1 MLLAK
6 TLWKIRSK
14 KDFFWVKWMNQIFL
28 HGKDIWD
35 YTVRKD
41 DSSLLKRIL
50 EIRDYITRPEQT
62 VHTARDRLAN
72 WADST
77 KFSLWFFQIEK
88 TEGSMGSNCLK
99 SIMSKHAFVLWL
111 GAKSKLLTKD
121 ILHHTNI
128 YWNCVFCGYC
138 SKIVQC
144 LFFICLFIYSIW
156 GHIREWLGIRLS
168 MSMIQSTLKSF

>member
-77 KFSLWFFQIEK
+77 KFSL
-88 TEGSMGSNCLK
+88 
-99 SIMSKHAFVLWL
+99 
-111 GAKSKLLTKD
+111 
-121 ILHHTNI
+121 
-128 YWNCVFCGYC
+128 
-138 SKIVQC
+138 
-144 LFFICLFIYSIW
+144 
-156 GHIREWLGIRLS
+156 
-168 MSMIQSTLKSF
+168 